1 METTGRVKAQY
12 TDALITEV
20 LVPAGGKYCTMQQY
34 DGNRFKEADDWGYR
48 LSTRISNNRS
58 KLFES
63 IGVCC

>member
-20 LVPAGGKYCTMQQY
+20 LVPEGGKYCTIEQY
-34 DGNRFKEADDWGYR
+34 DGNRFKDADERLYR
-48 LSTRISNNRS
+48 LSSKISNHRS

-63 IGVCC
+63 IVVE

>member
-34 DGNRFKEADDWGYR
+34 EENRFKEADESAYR
-48 LSTRISNNRS
+48 LSSKISNHRS
-58 KLFES
+58 ELFES
-63 IGVCC
+63 IVVE